1 LLERVPKLPPNL
13 NQVLAYDCPSIKRMM
28 LNSRSDPGEG
38 AFKFHLTNSQYST
51 SLSNIGEEACIKITD
66 DAYRSVV
73 FYFSGSAVSRWFNY
87 CCKGHSVT
95 TKEVS
100 PNLCSKNRL
109 IGLAL
114 CFVMEIENRDG
125 IRKNKW

>member
-1 LLERVPKLPPNL
+1 V
-13 NQVLAYDCPSIKRMM
+13 V

-38 AFKFHLTNSQYST
+38 TFKFHHTNSQEFDASYW
-51 SLSNIGEEACIKITD
+51 SNIIREEACI

-73 FYFSGSAVSRWFNY
+73 FYFSGSAVPRWFNY

-114 CFVMEIENRDG
+114 CFVMEIE
-125 IRKNKW
+125 IEMA

>member
-1 LLERVPKLPPNL
+1 MV
-13 NQVLAYDCPSIKRMM
+13 

-38 AFKFHLTNSQYST
+38 TFKFHHTNSQEFDAAYW
-51 SLSNIGEEACIKITD
+51 SNIIREEACIKITD

-73 FYFSGSAVSRWFNY
+73 FYFSGSAVPRWFNY

-114 CFVMEIENRDG
+114 CFVMEIE
-125 IRKNKW
+125 IEMA